1 MIMAKDYKKNK
12 NQGSSRVSN
21 GPKYDPN
28 HKKQTQVNK
37 VNGGV
42 FEYTGS
48 ITVTELS
55 KQLNVPVS
63 DIIKYLDKR
72 AKDFAEIVF
81 GHRDLN
87 IYLDGN
93 DLDISYNGKMFD
105 NLSGGEKTRVDL
117 ITQFAIRDL
126 LTTYLNASSNIL
138 VLDEVTDFLD
148 KTSCDAVMNLIE
160 KELKSVESVFIIS
173 HHADELN
180 IPVDSELK
188 VIKGVDGISTIC

>member
-1 MIMAKDYKKNK
+1 MAKDYKKNK

-63 DIIKYLDKR
+63 DIIKYLFMNK
-72 AKDFAEIVF
+72 KMMVT
-81 GHRDLN
+81 LN
-87 IYLDGN
+87 STLD
-93 DLDISYNGKMFD
+93 
-105 NLSGGEKTRVDL
+105 
-117 ITQFAIRDL
+117 
-126 LTTYLNASSNIL
+126 
-138 VLDEVTDFLD
+138 DEV
-148 KTSCDAVMNLIE
+148 IGE
-160 KELKSVESVFIIS
+160 
-173 HHADELN
+173 
-180 IPVDSELK
+180 
-188 VIKGVDGISTIC
+188 